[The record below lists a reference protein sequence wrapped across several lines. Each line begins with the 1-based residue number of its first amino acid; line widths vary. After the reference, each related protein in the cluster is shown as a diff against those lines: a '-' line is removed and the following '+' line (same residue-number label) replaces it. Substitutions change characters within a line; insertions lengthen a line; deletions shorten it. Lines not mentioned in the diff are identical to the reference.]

1 MAGMK
6 QRASVNPGCLDAV
19 QEQRVELVL
28 GLKLYE
34 ACGISREG
42 WREVLYYLNESPRP
56 SIMARVASTKF
67 C

>member
-6 QRASVNPGCLDAV
+6 QRASVKPGCLDAV
-19 QEQRVELVL
+19 REPSVELVL

-34 ACGISREG
+34 ACSISRER
-42 WREVLYYLNESPRP
+42 WREVLYYLNESTQP